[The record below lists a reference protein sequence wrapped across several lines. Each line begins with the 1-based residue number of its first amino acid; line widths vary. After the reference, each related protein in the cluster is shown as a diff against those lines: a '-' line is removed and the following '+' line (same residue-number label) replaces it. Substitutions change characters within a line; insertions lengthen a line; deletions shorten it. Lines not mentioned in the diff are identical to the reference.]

1 MAIDII
7 VESMYGRTRL
17 AVMEDGRLREMYTE
31 QAGSEK
37 LVGNIYMGRVE
48 NVLPGMQ
55 AAFVNIGLDK
65 NAFLYAGDLKPG
77 PDCGFA
83 DTSVNAA
90 QIPIQKLVKNGQE
103 IMVQVTKEPGGAK
116 GPRVSTHITLPG
128 RAVVLMPTVEYVGVS
143 RRIDEEERERLRER
157 MTALKP
163 EGMGAIVR
171 TAGADATDDD
181 LRAEIEQLSEKWREI
196 SLRARHTS
204 APKLIHV
211 DETLI
216 RRAVRDIMLKSDN
229 ARMLIE
235 DERCY
240 QEALAAANECAPGLS
255 SRIERYT
262 GKRPLFLLYD
272 VATQAEKA
280 LMRRVWLKSGGFL
293 VIDHAEAMT
302 VIDVNTGKFVGS
314 SGLEDTVARLNL
326 EAVGEIVNQLRLRDA
341 GGIIVIDFIDMVSQE
356 NRERVVAALKEALSH
371 DRAKSNV
378 VGFTGLGMLEMTRK
392 KVFHS
397 LRGQLTRPCRECRG
411 EGWEYTPDVIAR
423 RALMAVRDRDCDF
436 EEKPLLIR
444 ASGEVVRALGDIGV
458 SRNAPV
464 YVMEVNNV
472 RGYDISQIQD
482 DAPKGAH
489 RLKPYREDVR

>member
-1 MAIDII
+1 MAMDII

-17 AVMEDGRLREMYTE
+17 AVLEDGRLREMYTE

-55 AAFVNIGLDK
+55 AAFVNIGLEK

-83 DTSVNAA
+83 DTSKSAA
-90 QIPIQKLVKNGQE
+90 QIPIQKLVKSGQE
-103 IMVQVTKEPGGAK
+103 IMVQVIKEPGGSK

-128 RAVVLMPTVEYVGVS
+128 RALVLMPTVEYVGVS
-143 RRIDEEERERLRER
+143 RRIDEDERECLRAR
-157 MTALKP
+157 MNALKP

-171 TAGADATDDD
+171 TAGVDASDDE
-181 LRAEIEQLSEKWREI
+181 LRAEIEQLSEKWQEI

-216 RRAVRDIMLKSDN
+216 RRAVRDIMLRNES

-235 DERCY
+235 DEKCY
-240 QEALAAANECAPGLS
+240 SEALAAANECAAGLDE
-255 SRIERYT
+255 RIQLYT

-293 VIDHAEAMT
+293 VIDHTEAMT

-326 EAVGEIVNQLRLRDA
+326 EAVSEIANQLRLRDV
-341 GGIIVIDFIDMVSQE
+341 GGIIVIDFIDMASPQ
-356 NRERVVAALKEALSH
+356 NRERVVSALKEALAH
-371 DRAKSNV
+371 DRAKTNV

-397 LRGQLTRPCRECRG
+397 LRGQLTRPCRNCRG
-411 EGWEYTPDVIAR
+411 EGWEYTPDVVAR

-436 EEKPLLIR
+436 AHTPLIIRTSEEV
-444 ASGEVVRALGDIGV
+444 ARALHEIGV
-458 SRNAPV
+458 RRDAPV
-464 YVMEVNNV
+464 YVLESYGA
-472 RGYDISQIQD
+472 RGYDISQLEG
-482 DAPKGAH
+482 DAPKGAR
-489 RLKPYREDVR
+489 RLKPYLEDER

>member
-1 MAIDII
+1 
-7 VESMYGRTRL
+7 
-17 AVMEDGRLREMYTE
+17 
-31 QAGSEK
+31 
-37 LVGNIYMGRVE
+37 
-48 NVLPGMQ
+48 
-55 AAFVNIGLDK
+55 
-65 NAFLYAGDLKPG
+65 
-77 PDCGFA
+77 
-83 DTSVNAA
+83 
-90 QIPIQKLVKNGQE
+90 
-103 IMVQVTKEPGGAK
+103 
-116 GPRVSTHITLPG
+116 
-128 RAVVLMPTVEYVGVS
+128 
-143 RRIDEEERERLRER
+143 
-157 MTALKP
+157 
-163 EGMGAIVR
+163 
-171 TAGADATDDD
+171 
-181 LRAEIEQLSEKWREI
+181 
-196 SLRARHTS
+196 
-204 APKLIHV
+204 
-211 DETLI
+211 
-216 RRAVRDIMLKSDN
+216 MLKSDN

-326 EAVGEIVNQLRLRDA
+326 EAVGEIVNQLRLRDV

-371 DRAKSNV
+371 DRAKNNV

-464 YVMEVNNV
+464 YVMEANNV

-482 DAPKGAH
+482 DAPKGAR